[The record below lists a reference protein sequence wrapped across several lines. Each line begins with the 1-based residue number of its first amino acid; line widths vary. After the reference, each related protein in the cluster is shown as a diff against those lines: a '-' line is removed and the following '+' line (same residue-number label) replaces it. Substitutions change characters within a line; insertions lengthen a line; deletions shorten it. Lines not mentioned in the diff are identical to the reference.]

1 MATKVPYRHCI
12 FSQSRTRRFA
22 KRGFTLI
29 ELLVVIA
36 IIAILASLLLPAL
49 AKAKHKAVE
58 TRCLNN
64 FKQLTLATT
73 LYTSDYDD
81 YMPYPNWGSSAVN
94 GAGWLY
100 NPNARGLWHNRPPQD
115 SEAIKTGLLYP
126 YSSAL
131 GTFSCPMDKPQC
143 DDVQARK
150 NNGFQTL
157 SGYIMNGSLCIFG
170 RLSGKRP
177 NTIKLAD
184 LTGENVLMWETDE
197 RKPFY
202 FNDASSFPLEGIS
215 LRHAGKGTKLPVN
228 PGKADAQVN
237 VKNFQKGG
245 AHVGKSDGSAHTMP
259 VSRFYFFA
267 REKKKNCL
275 WNAPTPNG
283 R

>member
-1 MATKVPYRHCI
+1 MAIKTPVWNSCSPGM
-12 FSQSRTRRFA
+12 RFGRLA

-73 LYTSDYDD
+73 LYASDYDD
-81 YMPYPNWGSSAVN
+81 YMPYPNWGSSAAN

-100 NPNARGLWHNRPPQD
+100 NPNARGRWHNRPPQD
-115 SEAIKTGLLYP
+115 LEAIKTGQLYP
-126 YSSAL
+126 YASAL
-131 GTFSCPMDKPQC
+131 ETFSCPMDTPQC
-143 DDVQARK
+143 SDVKARRSQ
-150 NNGFQTL
+150 GFQTL

-170 RLSGKRP
+170 RLSSKRP
-177 NTIKLAD
+177 NTIKLSD
-184 LTGENVLMWETDE
+184 LAGENVLMWETDE

-228 PGKADAQVN
+228 PGKADAQMN
-237 VKNFQKGG
+237 IKKFQKGG

-267 REKKKNCL
+267 REQKKNCL

>member
-1 MATKVPYRHCI
+1 MAFKNKDLCSSLPCKRVDRLT
-12 FSQSRTRRFA
+12 

-73 LYTSDYDD
+73 MYTADFDD
-81 YMPYPNWGSSAVN
+81 YMPYPNWGSSSAS

-100 NPNARGLWHNRPPQD
+100 NPSARGQWHNRPPQD
-115 SEAIKTGLLYP
+115 REAIKTGLLYS
-126 YSSAL
+126 YASAL
-131 GTFSCPMDKPQC
+131 ETFSCPMDTALCSDIK
-143 DDVQARK
+143 ARK
-150 NNGFQTL
+150 NNGYQTL
-157 SGYIMNGSLCIFG
+157 SGYIMNGSLCVYG
-170 RLSGKRP
+170 RLSGQRTT
-177 NTIKLAD
+177 TIKLSD
-184 LTGENVLMWETDE
+184 LAGENVLMWETDE

-228 PGKADAQVN
+228 PGKASAQVN

-245 AHVGKSDGSAHTMP
+245 AHVAKSDGSAHSMP

-267 REKKKNCL
+267 REKRKNCL
-275 WNAPTPNG
+275 WNAPTPDG